1 MSQKANYF
9 KIGLFIVS
17 AVGLFLVGII
27 VLSVGVLSK
36 QDLIMETYLDGSV
49 QGLDVGSPIKLRGV
63 KIGQVETILFVDEA
77 YATKH
82 HYVLI
87 RFSVHPHIA
96 KQINMTTFIPNLKEE
111 IQTGLRLRLATQG
124 LTGVAYME
132 ADYMDPTLY
141 PPLPIDW
148 KPEYAYVPSAP
159 SLISRISDSADKILR
174 QIEKARVDLLASNIN
189 VFVITMTGLMRDNLK
204 PTLVSVQQAAN
215 ETANMV
221 ARLDRDLQRITQS
234 DLPPLF
240 QNARQSSSNMV
251 VMSEQVNQMLQQV
264 GGILESSQQQ
274 WDETMNNIQVTSSEF
289 RELVRNA
296 RQYPSGV
303 LFGKPPPR
311 VEIER

>member
-9 KIGLFIVS
+9 KIGLFIIS
-17 AVGLFLVGII
+17 AVGLFLAGII
-27 VLSVGVLSK
+27 ILSVGVLSK
-36 QDLIMETYLDGSV
+36 QGLIMETYLDGSV

-63 KIGQVETILFVDEA
+63 RIGQVEKILLADEV
-77 YATKH
+77 YATEY
-82 HYVLI
+82 HYVII
-87 RFSVHPHIA
+87 RFSIHPHIA
-96 KQINMTTFIPNLKEE
+96 KQMNMTAFVPNLKKE

-132 ADYMDPTLY
+132 ADYMDPLLY

-159 SLISRISDSADKILR
+159 SLISRISDSAGTILR
-174 QIEKARVDLLASNIN
+174 QIEKARVDLLASNMN
-189 VFVITMTGLMRDNLK
+189 VFVMSMTGLMQEDLK
-204 PTLVSVQQAAN
+204 PTLVSAQQAAK
-215 ETANMV
+215 ETADLV
-221 ARLDRDLQRITQS
+221 ARLDQDLQRITKS

-240 QNARQSSSNMV
+240 QNARQSSSNLV

-264 GGILESSQQQ
+264 GGMLESSQQQ
-274 WDETMNNIQVTSSEF
+274 WDETLENIQVTSSEF

-296 RQYPSGV
+296 QQYPSGI